1 MRIVNEFKQN
11 EKRETHNE
19 NIIKELNMNML
30 TIRLFFVF
38 LAIVAGNYIE
48 ILVSNYNPQVGFMG
62 AGIALIFSVF
72 IILVE
77 NQMRKYSMRNLS
89 AAVFGLVFGFF
100 MAWIVSLIVKLIPME
115 ATAYA
120 SFQIVFV
127 ILFCYL
133 GMAIAVRGKDDF
145 NIVVPYIRF
154 VRQDQREDIIVL
166 DTSTIIDGR
175 IADIAKTNF
184 IDAKLY
190 VPVFVL
196 KELHKIADSEDSLK
210 RQRGRRG
217 LDILNKIQKEKDLDV
232 KIYKEDYEDIKETD
246 SKLIRLSKV
255 LSAKLFTND
264 YNLSKVAELENV
276 KVLNINDLSN
286 ALKTVFLPG
295 EQIDVRII
303 KEGSEKQQGLAYLED
318 GTMIVVENA
327 RNLIGK
333 NLKVKVTSILQTS
346 AGRMIFAEL
355 PDAQRD
361 SRKRH

>member
-1 MRIVNEFKQN
+1 M
-11 EKRETHNE
+11 
-19 NIIKELNMNML
+19 NILS
-30 TIRLFFVF
+30 IRLFFIFLSVF
-38 LAIVAGNYIE
+38 AGNYIG
-48 ILVSNYNPQVGFMG
+48 IILSNYDTQAGIIGAVVGLVSSVC
-62 AGIALIFSVF
+62 IIF
-72 IILVE
+72 IE

-115 ATAYA
+115 ETSYA
-120 SFQIVFV
+120 CFQIVFV

-133 GMAIAVRGKDDF
+133 GMAIAIRGKDDF

-154 VRQDQREDIIVL
+154 VRQDQREDVIIL

-184 IDAKLY
+184 IDAKLC

-196 KELHKIADSEDSLK
+196 KELHKIADSEDALK

-232 KIYKEDYEDIKETD
+232 KVYKEDYDDIRETD
-246 SKLIRLSKV
+246 TKLIRLAKV
-255 LSAKLFTND
+255 LSAKIFTND
-264 YNLSKVAELENV
+264 YNLSKVAELEHIR
-276 KVLNINDLSN
+276 VLNINDLSN
-286 ALKTVFLPG
+286 ALKTVYLPG

-303 KEGSEKQQGLAYLED
+303 KEGSEKKQGLAYLED

-327 RNLIGK
+327 KNLIGRT
-333 NLKVKVTSILQTS
+333 LKVIVTSILQTS
-346 AGRMIFAEL
+346 AGRMIFAEI
-355 PDAQRD
+355 PDDHRNLKNNQ
-361 SRKRH
+361 